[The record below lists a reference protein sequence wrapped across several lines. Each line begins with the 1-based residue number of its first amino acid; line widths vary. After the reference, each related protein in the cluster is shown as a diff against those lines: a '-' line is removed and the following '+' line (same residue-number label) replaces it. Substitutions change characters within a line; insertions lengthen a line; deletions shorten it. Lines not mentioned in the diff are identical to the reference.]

1 MRGRG
6 GLLRFQINSYFLS
19 PAFWLGAKEKL
30 LFHLIL
36 IQSFCFELPTN
47 MKKPLIQRTFSD
59 LHRKIMVDQIFVFAY
74 LCICCREEFMS
85 SFLIISNI
93 KLLLFSSYM
102 IIGLSC
108 HFSLFLFSMTPN
120 NFNRINNATQPPC
133 FKFYFKQKWYHD
145 YDRDKLVRSFVL
157 SELIYWFVLSCWSIA
172 PWLVKRALS
181 VNNYKQVLSKNG

>member
-6 GLLRFQINSYFLS
+6 GLLRFQINSYFSFTCILVGS
-19 PAFWLGAKEKL
+19 QREITVSFDFNTIYL
-30 LFHLIL
+30 LWVANIYETTINTRNHV
-36 IQSFCFELPTN
+36 
-47 MKKPLIQRTFSD
+47 FSD
-59 LHRKIMVDQIFVFAY
+59 LQRKILVDQIFVFVY

-120 NFNRINNATQPPC
+120 NFNRINNATVFQIL
-133 FKFYFKQKWYHD
+133 FQT
-145 YDRDKLVRSFVL
+145 
-157 SELIYWFVLSCWSIA
+157 EMI
-172 PWLVKRALS
+172 PWLWS
-181 VNNYKQVLSKNG
+181 W